1 MADVPTGATEAVG
14 TTAPAAQRMR
24 STARWKRSTAR
35 RARRIRAGLARARG
49 LWRDFTGE
57 SAYERYVERHRR
69 EHPDHAPMSARQW
82 WRARAD
88 FEGRNVSAGCC

>member
-1 MADVPTGATEAVG
+1 
-14 TTAPAAQRMR
+14 MR
-24 STARWKRSTAR
+24 SAAR
-35 RARRIRAGLARARG
+35 RARRICAGLARARG

>member
-1 MADVPTGATEAVG
+1 MAEVTAEAADAVC
-14 TTAPAAQRMR
+14 TTASAAPRMR
-24 STARWKRSTAR
+24 SAARWKRSTAR